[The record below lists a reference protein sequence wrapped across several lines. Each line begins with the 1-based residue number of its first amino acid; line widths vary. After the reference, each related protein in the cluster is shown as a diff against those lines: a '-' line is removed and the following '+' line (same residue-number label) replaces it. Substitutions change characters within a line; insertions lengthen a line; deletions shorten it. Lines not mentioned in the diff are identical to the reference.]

1 MYLSLTFW
9 FWIRFISIKLG
20 FGTCIGQTFRGQ
32 LEYYCPL
39 SKHEHHH
46 MLTHWGGRVTHVRVC
61 KLTIIGSVNG
71 VSLGW
76 LQCII
81 WINAGILLIG
91 PLGTDF
97 SEILIRFQTFAF
109 KNGLENVVCKM
120 VATLSRRPCV
130 KSWYIE
136 VWWDRYAEL
145 RHFPAQGKYLSHK
158 PKNTYVPYPNLHD
171 YFEHIIFDTASGN
184 TGNLDMMTSSNGNIF
199 CVTGHLC
206 GEFTGHRWFL
216 RTTASGV
223 ELLCFLWSAPE

>member
-1 MYLSLTFW
+1 MTLNSSSHSVSDAWRKLSYPSWWRHQMETFSA
-9 FWIRFISIKLG
+9 FLALCAGNSPFIFNYNMQCIYHWLSN
-20 FGTCIGQTFRGQ
+20 FGTCIEQTSRGQ

-46 MLTHWGGRVTHVRVC
+46 MLTHWGRVTHVCVR

-71 VSLGW
+71 LSPGW
-76 LQCII
+76 LQGII

-97 SEILIRFQTFAF
+97 NEILIRFQTFAF

-145 RHFPAQGKYLSHK
+145 RHFPAQGKDLSHK
-158 PKNTYVPYPNLHD
+158 PKNTYVPYPTIH
-171 YFEHIIFDTASGN
+171 
-184 TGNLDMMTSSNGNIF
+184 
-199 CVTGHLC
+199 HL
-206 GEFTGHRWFL
+206 
-216 RTTASGV
+216 
-223 ELLCFLWSAPE
+223 